1 MPWLALPFEDDR
13 KEYLDRIFKVQ
24 GIPTLV
30 AIGPTGRTVTTEART
45 VVMSHGSNA
54 YPFTEA
60 RLKEIE
66 AENEE
71 MAKGWPKKVKH
82 ELHEHELELIH
93 RPEYVCDGC
102 EQGGAVWSFYCE
114 NCDFDLHPKCAL
126 EENKGTKGD
135 REDDVEERTKTKEG
149 QRSLNYQRERERERE
164 REQMEGQGDV
174 VAEQS
179 KHDLQSLLFSP
190 DRDFLIRN
198 NGDEVKVDN
207 LKGKKVGL
215 YFSASWCGPCQQFTP
230 NLVEVYNEL
239 SPKGDFEIVFVS
251 ADRADEAFKGYF
263 SKMPWLAIPFSDSNT
278 RDRLDELFKV
288 MGIPHLVI
296 LDENGK
302 VSISELEGKTIG
314 LYFVQSSYK
323 KCIKFTL
330 KLIEVYENLKAK
342 GEKFEVVMIPFDN
355 KEESFTQGFEKMPWL
370 SLPFKDKSC
379 VKLARSFEIQTIPAL
394 VIIGPDG
401 RTLQPDVVEAIEEH
415 GTETYPFTPEKFSE
429 LEEKDKAKR
438 DAQTLESILVS
449 GDLNFVIGKDGHKNS
464 LSLSLQVPISDL
476 VGKNILL
483 YFSAHWCP
491 PCRAFTPKLVEIYH
505 QIKAK
510 DDAFEL
516 IFISSD
522 RDQPSFEEYFSEMP
536 WLALPFEDDRKEYLD
551 RIFKVQGI
559 PTLVA
564 IGPTG
569 RTVTTEAR
577 KLIMHH
583 GADAYPFT
591 EARLK
596 EIEAGIEEMAKGW
609 PKKVKHELH
618 EHELELIRRPAFV
631 CDGCKER
638 GTVWSFYCEKCK
650 FDLHPKCAL
659 EENKGTKGDKEDD
672 MEEGTKAKE
681 GYVCDGNVCHKA

>member
-1 MPWLALPFEDDR
+1 M
-13 KEYLDRIFKVQ
+13 
-24 GIPTLV
+24 
-30 AIGPTGRTVTTEART
+30 
-45 VVMSHGSNA
+45 
-54 YPFTEA
+54 
-60 RLKEIE
+60 
-66 AENEE
+66 
-71 MAKGWPKKVKH
+71 KG
-82 ELHEHELELIH
+82 E
-93 RPEYVCDGC
+93 
-102 EQGGAVWSFYCE
+102 
-114 NCDFDLHPKCAL
+114 
-126 EENKGTKGD
+126 
-135 REDDVEERTKTKEG
+135 
-149 QRSLNYQRERERERE
+149 
-164 REQMEGQGDV
+164 GDV

-179 KHDLQSLLFSP
+179 KHDLQSLLFCP

-251 ADRADEAFKGYF
+251 ADKDDEAFKGYF
-263 SKMPWLAIPFSDSNT
+263 SKMPWLAIPFSDSST
-278 RDRLDELFKV
+278 RDRLDESFKV

-302 VSISELEGKTIG
+302 VVTEEGVEFIRDYGVDAYPFTQERIKEIKDEEEKAKREQPLKFFLASRSRDFVISANGNKVSISELEGNTIG
-314 LYFVQSSYK
+314 LYFAESSYR
-323 KCIKFTL
+323 KCVKFTP
-330 KLIEVYENLKAK
+330 KLVEVYEKLKAK
-342 GEKFEVVMIPFDN
+342 GEKFEVVMIPFDDE
-355 KEESFTQGFEKMPWL
+355 EESFNQSFEKMPWL
-370 SLPFKDKSC
+370 SLPYDDKSC
-379 VKLARSFEIQTIPAL
+379 VKLARYFEIPTIPQHSLA
-394 VIIGPDG
+394 IIGPDG
-401 RTLQPDVVEAIEEH
+401 RTLQSDVVEAIEEH
-415 GTETYPFTPEKFSE
+415 GTETYPFTPEKFLE
-429 LEEKDKAKR
+429 LEEKDKAKW
-438 DAQTLESILVS
+438 DAQTLESILVR
-449 GDLNFVIGKDGHKNS
+449 GDLDFVIGKDGHK
-464 LSLSLQVPISDL
+464 VPISDL

-522 RDQPSFEEYFSEMP
+522 RDQTSFEEYFSQMP
-536 WLALPFEDDRKEYLD
+536 WLAIPFEDDRKEYLD

-559 PTLVA
+559 PMLVA

-577 KLIMHH
+577 AVVMSH
-583 GADAYPFT
+583 GSDAYPFT

-596 EIEAGIEEMAKGW
+596 EIEAENEEMAKGW

-618 EHELELIRRPAFV
+618 EHELELIHRPEYG
-631 CDGCKER
+631 CDGCKEG
-638 GTVWSFYCEKCK
+638 GTVWLFYCEECD

-659 EENKGTKGDKEDD
+659 EENKGTKGDREDD
-672 MEEGTKAKE
+672 MEEGTKTKE
-681 GYVCDGNVCHKA
+681 GYVCDGEVCRKA